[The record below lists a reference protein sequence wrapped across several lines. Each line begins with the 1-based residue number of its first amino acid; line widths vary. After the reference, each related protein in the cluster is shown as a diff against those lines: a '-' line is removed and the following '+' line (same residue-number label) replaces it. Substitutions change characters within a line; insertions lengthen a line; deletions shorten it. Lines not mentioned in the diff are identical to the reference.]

1 MASGVARRA
10 VSCPLVAPLPAP
22 LCASHSHR
30 RARQHPG
37 GRNITYASFA
47 GDENRSHRY
56 AASASTIA
64 AVTPLLGSRRRRK
77 DGAWGTGGKSND
89 TCSCDIGPGGRWGE
103 LGWGEKRGGAA
114 MTTLLVRAKEGQ
126 VSRELRIWS
135 AGARLPSW
143 PSSCGGPTCLDHP
156 RYPQSDKLC
165 PNYPQYT
172 VARFQMS
179 SSATSPC
186 GFSSQTLAGS
196 RSTLVNG
203 GRVGQMLLPDQLIQ
217 MQDFT
222 LFASPLD
229 SQLNALK
236 SERSDSGKVD

>member
-22 LCASHSHR
+22 LCAPHSHR

-37 GRNITYASFA
+37 GRNITYAFFA

-114 MTTLLVRAKEGQ
+114 MTTLLVRAKEAKFRASSESGAPERACLRGLQ
-126 VSRELRIWS
+126 VVGVPPVWIIPGTPNLTNCVLIIPSIQSLGFRCPP
-135 AGARLPSW
+135 LP
-143 PSSCGGPTCLDHP
+143 P
-156 RYPQSDKLC
+156 RH
-165 PNYPQYT
+165 
-172 VARFQMS
+172 
-179 SSATSPC
+179 
-186 GFSSQTLAGS
+186 AGS
-196 RSTLVNG
+196 LRRLLLDRGQRWST
-203 GRVGQMLLPDQLIQ
+203 
-217 MQDFT
+217 
-222 LFASPLD
+222 
-229 SQLNALK
+229 
-236 SERSDSGKVD
+236 VDG